1 MLMLPWHHR
10 HADVSL
16 SFNGGKDS
24 TVLLHLMRIALHPQL
39 DLLGSDSSQQQQ
51 QQQQQQQLKHTT
63 VTLSALPQVELQSQQ
78 QSLHGANRPNDVV
91 EEGRQLPHPACL
103 SSIPVQHSLCPCVQH
118 SLCPC
123 VQHSLSASCAGCAL
137 VRLAAY
143 SVPVQQLQHIDVAEC
158 RGFCNCTAIAA
169 LPHQHSVSCRKKWQ
183 QAAAILC
190 FGWQTLLVI

>member
-1 MLMLPWHHR
+1 MINLMLMLPWHHR

-91 EEGRQLPHPACL
+91 EEGRQLPHPAYV
-103 SSIPVQHSLCPCVQH
+103 SSMRA
-118 SLCPC
+118 
-123 VQHSLSASCAGCAL
+123 QHSLSACRAGCAMF
-137 VRLAAY
+137 RLAAH
-143 SVPVQQLQHIDVAEC
+143 SVSVEQLMLMKLSEETSAIALQLQHSHIITASAATKSGS
-158 RGFCNCTAIAA
+158 RPRRFCA
-169 LPHQHSVSCRKKWQ
+169 LVGRHYSLFDGRHV
-183 QAAAILC
+183 
-190 FGWQTLLVI
+190 